1 MNMEQTTLIYIV
13 YSLCFLLGIAA
24 WFAWKRYQ
32 NLTNP
37 MIIVKENV
45 PESLQIIASAFLQG
59 QVEAAEACLRIYKLL
74 EIYWPIGELRPAP
87 MQVFHLMYD
96 EIKVFD
102 TLEARNALSL
112 QEATRQDR
120 LRFAIEDRYQKK
132 LEEGCQELLKHL
144 KESPWPLKRR
154 TKL

>member
-1 MNMEQTTLIYIV
+1 MDQTTLIYLV
-13 YSLCFLLGIAA
+13 YGLCLILAIAA

-37 MIIVKENV
+37 MIIVKESV
-45 PESLQIIASAFLQG
+45 LESLHIIASAYLQG
-59 QVEAAEACLRIYKLL
+59 QVESSEACLRIYKLL
-74 EIYWPIGELRPAP
+74 EIYWPIGELRPTP
-87 MQVFHLMYD
+87 LHVFHEMYD
-96 EIKVFD
+96 EIKGFD

-120 LRFAIEDRYQKK
+120 IRFAIEDRYQER
-132 LEEGCQELLKHL
+132 LEVGCQELIKHL
-144 KESPWPLKRR
+144 QEKPWPLKRR